1 MKKDI
6 KKRARRE
13 KQDDAS
19 RTRTRLLKADQV
31 VDYRDYEFLSKFMTE
46 RGKIVPGR
54 VTGANAKQLRQVK
67 RAIRRA
73 RARNGGV
80 FERAVFRRLLR
91 GCGQR
96 RGFEVRRTLCGHT
109 FGRMLGLPV
118 AECAGCPHNGRQSVI
133 TCAGRTGG
141 TDRWR

>member
-13 KQDDAS
+13 SKPDEA

-31 VDYRDYEFLSKFMTE
+31 VDYRDYEFLRKFMTE

-54 VTGANAKQLRQVK
+54 VTGANAKQQRQVK

-73 RARNGGV
+73 RVMG
-80 FERAVFRRLLR
+80 LL
-91 GCGQR
+91 
-96 RGFEVRRTLCGHT
+96 
-109 FGRMLGLPV
+109 P
-118 AECAGCPHNGRQSVI
+118 
-133 TCAGRTGG
+133 
-141 TDRWR
+141 